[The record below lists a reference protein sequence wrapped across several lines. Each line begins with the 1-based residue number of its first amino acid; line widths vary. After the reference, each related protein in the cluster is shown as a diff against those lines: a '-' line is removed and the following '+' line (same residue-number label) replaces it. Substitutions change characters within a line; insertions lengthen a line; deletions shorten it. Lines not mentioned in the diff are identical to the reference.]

1 MGRWTKTES
10 TDELITEFYK
20 LAYNGLFGKL
30 LNLASE
36 TVILELVR
44 LKCMPILLYG
54 LESCQLSNADL
65 RSLDFTFNRL
75 FMKLFKTK
83 SIDVV
88 KACQSFI
95 GSEVP
100 SCVLKR
106 KTDKFILRFNCV
118 DNTFCIFLQL
128 DLMSVRNILFSLVK
142 LVLCSCCFLYCS
154 LFLRDVW

>member
-1 MGRWTKTES
+1 M
-10 TDELITEFYK
+10 
-20 LAYNGLFGKL
+20 L
-30 LNLASE
+30 LN
-36 TVILELVR
+36 
-44 LKCMPILLYG
+44 G

-88 KACQSFI
+88 KACQSFT

-106 KTDKFILRFNCV
+106 RTDKFILLRFHCV
-118 DNTFCIFLQL
+118 ENTFFAILLAQVNV
-128 DLMSVRNILFSLVK
+128 SVEYFI
-142 LVLCSCCFLYCS
+142 CSS
-154 LFLRDVW
+154 